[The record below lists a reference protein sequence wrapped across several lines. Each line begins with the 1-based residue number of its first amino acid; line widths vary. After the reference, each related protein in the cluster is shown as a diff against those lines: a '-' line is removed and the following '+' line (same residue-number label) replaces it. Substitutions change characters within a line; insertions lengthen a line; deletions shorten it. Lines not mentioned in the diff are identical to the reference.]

1 MKFLMFALIT
11 TVLLSNPAISQE
23 SDSMDNMKDIKDM
36 KDMKDMLS
44 KKEGNMES
52 IKAESMGNMKEKGMK
67 ETAMEGMACM

>member
-11 TVLLSNPAISQE
+11 TALLSNPAISQE
-23 SDSMDNMKDIKDM
+23 SDSMDNMKDM
-36 KDMKDMLS
+36 KDMKDMLG